1 VEDARYQY
9 AFRFNPVK
17 QDMAT
22 ILHTAQARPNVITCA
37 AQLRHIHELPAT
49 GFETVNVND
58 SLLLTPCVESVGRDP
73 QQVCLTHARKA
84 IRSHWLDSSC
94 DLAEKIAV

>member
-37 AQLRHIHELPAT
+37 AQLRRIHELPAT

-58 SLLLTPCVESVGRDP
+58 SLLLTPCVESVGRDAP
-73 QQVCLTHARKA
+73 TGLSQPCEKGDTKPLARFF
-84 IRSHWLDSSC
+84 L
-94 DLAEKIAV
+94 